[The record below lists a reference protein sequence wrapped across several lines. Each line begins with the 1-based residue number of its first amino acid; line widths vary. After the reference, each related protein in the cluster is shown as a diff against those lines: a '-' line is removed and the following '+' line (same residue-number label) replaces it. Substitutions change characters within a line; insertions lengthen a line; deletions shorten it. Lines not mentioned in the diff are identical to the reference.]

1 MTERRSDLIAQLISL
16 RKAKGLSQK
25 DLSALC
31 GMTQSVIARIESEKS
46 TPTIATFEKIIGA
59 MGATLIVSN
68 EAGE

>member
-1 MTERRSDLIAQLISL
+1 MTERRLDLIAQLISL

-46 TPTIATFEKIIGA
+46 SPTIATFEKIIGA

>member
-46 TPTIATFEKIIGA
+46 SPTIATFEKIIGA

>member
-1 MTERRSDLIAQLISL
+1 MAERRSDLIAQLISL

-31 GMTQSVIARIESEKS
+31 GMAQSVIARIESEKS

-59 MGATLIVSN
+59 MDATLIVSS
-68 EAGE
+68 EARD

>member
-59 MGATLIVSN
+59 MGATLIVSS

>member
-1 MTERRSDLIAQLISL
+1 MAERRSDLISQLISL

-31 GMTQSVIARIESEKS
+31 GMAQSVIARIESEKS

-59 MGATLIVSN
+59 MDATLIVSS
-68 EAGE
+68 EARE

>member
-1 MTERRSDLIAQLISL
+1 MTERRSGLIAQLIKL

-59 MGATLIVSN
+59 MGATLIVSS
-68 EAGE
+68 EVGE

>member
-1 MTERRSDLIAQLISL
+1 MMERRSDLIAQLISL

-59 MGATLIVSN
+59 MGATLIVSS

>member
-1 MTERRSDLIAQLISL
+1 MAEQRLGLIAQLIKL

-25 DLSALC
+25 ELSALC

-59 MGATLIVSN
+59 MGATLIVSS

>member
-1 MTERRSDLIAQLISL
+1 MTERRSGLIAQLISL

-25 DLSALC
+25 DLSVLC

-46 TPTIATFEKIIGA
+46 TPTIATFEKIIDA
-59 MGATLIVSN
+59 MGATLIVSS